1 MLVEG
6 NIQKALHSLI
16 YLSFAVFSLRDVLR
30 TLLGSSINYKKWPN
44 ACLCGAY
51 IPALGEKINNI
62 HNESVNYLVV

>member
-16 YLSFAVFSLRDVLR
+16 YLSFPVFSLWDVLR

-51 IPALGEKINNI
+51 ILGEKINNI
-62 HNESVNYLVV
+62 HNESVNYLVG